1 MGPPARA
8 QPCAPRGR
16 TALFLPN
23 VSTSPGPGL
32 SASEKPLRLLFLPI
46 RLVLKWVR
54 MSRLT
59 AASAPGVTSLRGR
72 LRVLH
77 VVPYFPPSQAGGG
90 IREAASCLARA
101 QAAAGCRVT
110 VLTTDVGSPGRRR
123 PATADPG
130 IEILAFRNL
139 SNTLA
144 WNDVTLPLGIRAWAT
159 RNAAAFDAVH
169 LHGHRHLAAVLIAR
183 ARAPLPYVLSTHGT
197 ALRIERREGLKRLFD
212 RFAGDRTLHGAK
224 HIFAVSE
231 IEEKQLLSLGVPAAK
246 IRRVANPVDPSRILP
261 LPDPERFRRRNG
273 IPAGARVILFLGRM
287 TPNKRV
293 DTLLRAVAPI
303 NNAFLILAGPDGGAM
318 RALEREARAP
328 ALAGRVSFT
337 GPLDDPARREALA
350 AADILALPSE
360 HEIFGIAPMEGL
372 LAGAVPVVSAG
383 TGCAERIQSWDAG
396 FVAPSGDPD
405 ALRLAIVRALDEG
418 EAGRERARRGARGV
432 REELS
437 PEAVAGQTI
446 EIYREAGVEGGIS
459 A

>member
-1 MGPPARA
+1 
-8 QPCAPRGR
+8 
-16 TALFLPN
+16 
-23 VSTSPGPGL
+23 
-32 SASEKPLRLLFLPI
+32 
-46 RLVLKWVR
+46 

-59 AASAPGVTSLRGR
+59 SSSAPGAAPAGDL

-90 IREAASCLARA
+90 IREAASCLAGA

-110 VLTTDVGSPGRRR
+110 IVTTDVGSPGSRR
-123 PATADPG
+123 PATTDPG

-144 WNDVTLPLGIRAWAT
+144 WNDVTLPLGLRTWAR

-169 LHGHRHLAAVLIAR
+169 LHGHRHLAALLIAR

-212 RFAGDRTLHGAK
+212 RFAGDRTLQGAK
-224 HIFAVSE
+224 HLFAVSE

-261 LPDPERFRRRNG
+261 LPDPERFRQRNG
-273 IPAGARVILFLGRM
+273 IPAGARAILFLGRM

-293 DTLLRAVAPI
+293 DTLLRAVAPLDD
-303 NNAFLILAGPDGGAM
+303 AFLILAGPDGGAL
-318 RALEREARAP
+318 RALEREVRVLG
-328 ALAGRVSFT
+328 LANRVSFT
-337 GPLDDPARREALA
+337 GPLDDSGRREALA

-360 HEIFGIAPMEGL
+360 HEIFGLAPMEGL
-372 LAGAVPVVSAG
+372 LAGVVPVVSAG
-383 TGCAERIQSWDAG
+383 TGCAERIRSWDAG
-396 FVAPSGDPD
+396 FVAPVGDPD
-405 ALRLAIVRALDEG
+405 ALRAAIRRALDEG

-437 PEAVAGQTI
+437 PEAVARRTI
-446 EIYREAGVEGGIS
+446 EIYRESGTEGGIS